1 MNQILQDNGLPVD
14 TTATVDLLE
23 KNHLIEILQLK
34 INVIDVRVVL
44 VSLSATLDGPWILF
58 WFLKLMMTAVAAD
71 LASIFSEGP

>member
-1 MNQILQDNGLPVD
+1 MNQILQDHGS
-14 TTATVDLLE
+14 TRGQQRHGGSFG

-58 WFLKLMMTAVAAD
+58 WFLKID
-71 LASIFSEGP
+71 DDRCCR